1 MGATVYA
8 HAARGLSA
16 VAEFLWLRFFVC
28 FSRDVKRRKMDRTQ
42 YTLAS
47 TQQQQQR
54 RRRWWWWWWLMR
66 DKFRWTTHRT
76 TRHPLTTWPPHWLVL
91 TIYELVRRT
100 RHVKTRTLN
109 VDHDNS

>member
-54 RRRWWWWWWLMR
+54 RRR
-66 DKFRWTTHRT
+66 
-76 TRHPLTTWPPHWLVL
+76 
-91 TIYELVRRT
+91 
-100 RHVKTRTLN
+100 
-109 VDHDNS
+109 